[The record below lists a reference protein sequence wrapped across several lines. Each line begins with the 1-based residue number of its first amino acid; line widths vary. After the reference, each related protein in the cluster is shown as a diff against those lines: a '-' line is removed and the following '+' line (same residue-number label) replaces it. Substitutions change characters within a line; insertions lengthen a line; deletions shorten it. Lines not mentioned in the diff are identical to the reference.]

1 MKPRN
6 IEFGLLVLAAV
17 IASVG
22 YYLASLGTTAELPVE
37 VLPFF
42 AVVLALFFVTH
53 FFIRLVL
60 PFADG
65 LIFPLVALLNGLGF
79 MMISRLRPDL
89 AIFQAAWTFIGLIA
103 FVGFIIIISDLKV
116 LEPYR
121 YTLAAIGVATLL
133 LPLVPGLGA
142 EINGARIWIRIGPA
156 SIQPGEIAKVI
167 LATFFASYL
176 ADKKDLLSL
185 KAHQFGPIQL
195 PAFKYFGPL
204 VFAWGLTIVVMVLQ
218 RDLGTSLLF
227 FTLFLVMVYVA
238 TGRSIYVFS
247 GLSLFLSGG
256 VLSWLAFS
264 HVRVRVDTWLDP
276 FSDVKGTGFQISE
289 AQFALAD
296 GGLTGTGLGLG
307 TPTKIPVVESD
318 MIFAAFGEELGLLG
332 ATALLVIFL
341 LFVSSGVRIAL
352 SASSEFERL
361 LSTGLILLLG
371 FQAFVIIGGT
381 LRILPLTGVTLP
393 FVSYGGS
400 SLISNYVILAILM
413 RISHNSVVAA
423 ADELMEGRNA
433 SA

>member
-121 YTLAAIGVATLL
+121 YTLAAIGVAALL

-142 EINGARIWIRIGPA
+142 EINGARIWVRIGPA

>member
-6 IEFGLLVLAAV
+6 IEFGLLILAAV
-17 IASVG
+17 IASAG
-22 YYLASLGTTAELPVE
+22 YYLASLGATAEIPVD

-42 AVVLALFFVTH
+42 LVVLVLFFVTH
-53 FFIRLVL
+53 LFIRFAL

-79 MMISRLRPDL
+79 MMISRLDPDL
-89 AIFQAAWTFIGLIA
+89 AIFQAAWTFLGLIA
-103 FVGFIIIISDLKV
+103 FVGFVTIISDLKA

-121 YTLAAIGVATLL
+121 YTLAAVGVAALL

-142 EINGARIWIRIGPA
+142 EINGARIWVRIGPA

-176 ADKKDLLSL
+176 AEKKDLLSL
-185 KAHQFGPIQL
+185 KAHQFGPIGL

-204 VFAWGLTIVVMVLQ
+204 LFAWGLTLVVMVQQ

-247 GLSLFLSGG
+247 GLSLFLGG
-256 VLSWLAFS
+256 GFLAWLSFG
-264 HVRVRVDTWLDP
+264 HVRVRVATWLDP
-276 FSDVKGTGFQISE
+276 FADVSNTGHQISQ

-307 TPTKIPVVESD
+307 TPNKIPVVESD

-332 ATALLVIFL
+332 ATSILVIFL

-352 SASSEFERL
+352 SAGSEFERL
-361 LSTGLILLLG
+361 LSTGLVLLLG

-381 LRILPLTGVTLP
+381 LRVLPLTGVTLP

-423 ADELMEGRNA
+423 ADELIA
-433 SA
+433 SSDDSS